1 MGLFEDLLSGNS
13 FYYPECLSK
22 FVGKDIVSQYKKMK
36 IIQVGKSDLVCKIQK
51 RRNAKKFTLSVRG
64 DGSVAL
70 SVPYWSTYRKAC
82 LFVNEKKDWIF
93 EKTAGRKVNSML
105 SLGTKADYLENREFA
120 RSFVKKRV
128 ECFNAHYQ
136 FRYNL
141 IAIRNQRTRWGSCSE
156 NRNLNFNYRIIHL
169 PGEYAD
175 YLIVHELCHLKELN
189 HSACFWDLVGET
201 IPDCRMLSKK
211 LRKM

>member
-1 MGLFEDLLSGNS
+1 MGQEK
-13 FYYPECLSK
+13 YIKERK
-22 FVGKDIVSQYKKMK
+22 RMK
-36 IIQVGKSDLVCKIQK
+36 IVQVGKSDLTCKIQK
-51 RRNAKKFTLSVRG
+51 RRNAKRLTLSVRG

-70 SVPYWSTYRKAC
+70 SIPYWSTYGEAY
-82 LFVNEKKDWIF
+82 LFLDKKKEWIF
-93 EKTAGRKVNSML
+93 EKTVSMKINSML
-105 SLGTKADYLENREFA
+105 SLGTKEDYLENRELA
-120 RSFVKKRV
+120 RSFVKRRV
-128 ECFNAHYQ
+128 ECFNAHYR

-156 NRNLNFNYRIIHL
+156 NGNLNFNYRIIHL

-189 HSACFWDLVGET
+189 HSARFWDLVSKT
-201 IPDCRMLSKK
+201 IPDCRMLAKK